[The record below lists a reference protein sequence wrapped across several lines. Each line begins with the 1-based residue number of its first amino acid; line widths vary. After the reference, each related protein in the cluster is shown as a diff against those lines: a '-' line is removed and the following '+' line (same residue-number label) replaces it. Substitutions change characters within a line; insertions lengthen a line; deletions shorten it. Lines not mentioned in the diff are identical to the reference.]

1 MNNYTV
7 SSFDQE
13 KGRIA
18 LYDKK
23 NKVMVI
29 IDIAS
34 VSLHPVPGR
43 TRKTSDTQGQTPKD
57 DRQLSPMD
65 EGLWNP
71 IPGSEGDMLVVP
83 DNNGGVKP

>member
-34 VSLHPVPGR
+34 VSLQNRATHIESSMA
-43 TRKTSDTQGQTPKD
+43 TT
-57 DRQLSPMD
+57 
-65 EGLWNP
+65 
-71 IPGSEGDMLVVP
+71 
-83 DNNGGVKP
+83 